1 MVGQGQQPSSNQQ
14 WVLGLAQGD
23 LADSSRVRLVEFL
36 AGRAHSYHLT
46 PDATSGPELCAKK
59 QLDFAMRAL
68 WDVKRCATGL
78 AYQGILN

>member
-23 LADSSRVRLVEFL
+23 LADSRVRLVEFL

-46 PDATSGPELCAKK
+46 PRRNKLARPVCQETIRLCYAGPVGC
-59 QLDFAMRAL
+59 
-68 WDVKRCATGL
+68 
-78 AYQGILN
+78 